1 MPEYDNENRGVLFPN
16 KYKEDGDKKP
26 NYTGSVDV
34 QGEQWRLAAWDNTS
48 KNGVKYISLV
58 VSEPKEKE
66 EVEEEVPF

>member
-1 MPEYDNENRGVLFPN
+1 MTEYDNENRGVLFPN

>member
-1 MPEYDNENRGVLFPN
+1 MLEYDNENRGVLFPN

-34 QGEQWRLAAWDNTS
+34 QGEQWRLAAWENTS

>member
-1 MPEYDNENRGVLFPN
+1 MPEYNNENRGVLFPN

>member
-34 QGEQWRLAAWDNTS
+34 QGEQWRLAAWENTS
-48 KNGVKYISLV
+48 KNGVKSISLA
-58 VSEPKEKE
+58 VSEPKDKE
-66 EVEEEVPF
+66 EAEEEVPF

>member
-34 QGEQWRLAAWDNTS
+34 QGEQWRLAAWENTS

>member
-1 MPEYDNENRGVLFPN
+1 MPEYNNENRGVLFPN

-34 QGEQWRLAAWDNTS
+34 QGEQWRLAAWENTS

-66 EVEEEVPF
+66 AVEEEVPF